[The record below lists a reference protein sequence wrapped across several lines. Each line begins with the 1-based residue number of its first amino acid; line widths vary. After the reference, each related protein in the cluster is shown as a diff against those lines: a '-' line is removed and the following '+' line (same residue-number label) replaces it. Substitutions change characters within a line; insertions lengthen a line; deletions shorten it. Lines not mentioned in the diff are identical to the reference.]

1 MAENKLN
8 GSVELLARSIRDLFQ
23 DAMSITREN
32 IKEDMESMKQDV
44 AKNLSDMET
53 RLNSHIDTTNNNM
66 QAQFARQEEII
77 SNLKS

>member
-8 GSVELLARSIRDLFQ
+8 GSVELLARSIRDVFQ

-53 RLNSHIDTTNNNM
+53 RLNSHIDITNNNM

>member
-1 MAENKLN
+1 
-8 GSVELLARSIRDLFQ
+8 
-23 DAMSITREN
+23 MSITREN

>member
-8 GSVELLARSIRDLFQ
+8 GSVELLARSIRDVFQ

-44 AKNLSDMET
+44 AK
-53 RLNSHIDTTNNNM
+53 
-66 QAQFARQEEII
+66 
-77 SNLKS
+77 KPV

>member
-8 GSVELLARSIRDLFQ
+8 GSVELLARSIRDVFQ

-32 IKEDMESMKQDV
+32 IKEDMASMKQDV